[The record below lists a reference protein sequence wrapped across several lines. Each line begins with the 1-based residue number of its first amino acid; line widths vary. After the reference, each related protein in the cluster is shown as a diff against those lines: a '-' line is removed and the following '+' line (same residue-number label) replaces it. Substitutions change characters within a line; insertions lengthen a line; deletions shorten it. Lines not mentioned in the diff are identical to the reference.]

1 MGLQLPF
8 IGPLFCASLIKSR
21 CRSGFSR
28 LRRAGTGLPVSAHFC
43 CSGAPFLLLFSG
55 LGCLYAEEERN
66 KERRAAYERKFVAE
80 YDHGSNTDSSPVTQD
95 EYDGERDLSFTQ
107 VAAQSK

>member
-28 LRRAGTGLPVSAHFC
+28 LRRAGTGLPVSARFC
-43 CSGAPFLLLFSG
+43 CSGVPFLLLFSG
-55 LGCLYAEEERN
+55 LGCLYTEEERN
-66 KERRAAYERKFVAE
+66 KKRRAAYERKFVAE
-80 YDHGSNTDSSPVTQD
+80 YGHGSNTDSSPVAQD
-95 EYDGERDLSFTQ
+95 EYDDEGDSPFAQET
-107 VAAQSK
+107 AQSK